1 MIITQ
6 VKKCMMPPILLA
18 IALLCVLLCPI
29 AGDAK
34 GFDYAVQVAA
44 LRSQQSALDLTKG
57 LRSQGINAYW
67 IGKNNPSQGP
77 LYRVRIGKF
86 SSIESAYLYA
96 EELMDSGV
104 FSSYA
109 ITAYEPPVP
118 ATMLALTK
126 EDEKMDR
133 LQAFLGSGDDFSTIA
148 ATVTPSAPTRT
159 NPVPGTGTPA
169 PIPTVTVLTPVN
181 KPAAGVML
189 NSSTIDMIASIG
201 TRGWLLLSG
210 EDVVSATQKTPAV
223 MSRELAKLAA
233 AVGSRRWSLSNDIG
247 KIFAPPAP
255 VNIADLAQ
263 NTIAASERNIP
274 TAAPSNNTIDAI
286 STQPVNRAS
295 ATAISAPE
303 IGRRPLGP
311 TSPTPV
317 FPGARRVNYLA
328 PPKLQG
334 SLEMRNGQLF
344 LSLRNLDAER
354 VFSGSAKVTLSTD
367 KDQQELV
374 PMQLNLA
381 PGQEEN
387 IPLPEARLLTGDWMM
402 MVFDDGGIARL
413 VRGASL
419 ATKPA
424 PAPDAP
430 TPQNAPSPEGPP
442 AFVTGMYDSTGGWK
456 LAEQPLQPGQAP
468 NGQPVDPN
476 ASNPAW
482 GADNQPQ
489 QPGQPPQPDAGPA
502 TVNITPRQIAVTP
515 ENVTMEFDIS
525 ASRPLNYIV
534 LSIRAGDYQDTR
546 QALMTTPQGRVPFL
560 IPSNQAKGAFFFELK
575 DETGATLASGTGDFQ
590 QMQK

>member
-1 MIITQ
+1 
-6 VKKCMMPPILLA
+6 MMPPILLA

-34 GFDYAVQVAA
+34 GIDYAVQVAA
-44 LRSQQSALDLTKG
+44 LRSQQSALDLAKG

-104 FSSYA
+104 FASYA

-118 ATMLALTK
+118 ATMMVLVK

-159 NPVPGTGTPA
+159 TLVPGTGTPA
-169 PIPTVTVLTPVN
+169 PIPAVTVLTPVN
-181 KPAAGVML
+181 KPASGILL
-189 NSSTIDMIASIG
+189 NSATIDMIASIG

-210 EDVVSATQKTPAV
+210 DDAISATQKSPAV
-223 MSRELAKLAA
+223 MSRELARLAA

-263 NTIAASERNIP
+263 NTIAAADRPMTTPI
-274 TAAPSNNTIDAI
+274 PSNDTI
-286 STQPVNRAS
+286 STPPVNRAS

-317 FPGARRVNYLA
+317 FPGGRRVNYLA

-354 VFSGSAKVTLSTD
+354 IFTGSAKVTLSTD

-381 PGQEEN
+381 PGKEEN
-387 IPLPEARLLTGDWMM
+387 IPLPEARLLSGDWMM
-402 MVFDDGGIARL
+402 MVFDEGGVARL

-419 ATKPA
+419 ATKPS
-424 PAPDAP
+424 PSPEESK
-430 TPQNAPSPEGPP
+430 TLKSGSPEGPP

-456 LAEQPLQPGQAP
+456 LAEQPLPSGQAP

-476 ASNPAW
+476 AGTPAW
-482 GADNQPQ
+482 GAENPSPQPE
-489 QPGQPPQPDAGPA
+489 QPPQQDAGPA
-502 TVNITPRQIAVTP
+502 QVNITPRQIAITP

-534 LSIRAGDYQDTR
+534 LSVRAGDYQDTR

-560 IPSNQAKGAFFFELK
+560 IPGNQAKGAFFYELK